1 MSTPPSSDDP
11 RPPTGP
17 SDDAGEQYGAR
28 PWPPS
33 PEGQPQGQHAAPGA
47 PWNPPPQWSPPQQHG
62 GHQQP
67 QWGQQPQWSPPQ
79 QPQWSPPQQPQWGQP
94 QQPQW
99 GQQPWPGGPGQFGP
113 PSGQHWAPVSAPAA
127 PPRDRTRRRLLTAL
141 AVLIVA
147 IAAAV
152 GGLVYVLSFTTL
164 DPSRV
169 ERDVAALFEERYQIA
184 LDLSCPDDM
193 KVASGEVY
201 RCSGSTP
208 QGEQVEIEI
217 RIDDSLDGTY
227 TWGEVQP

>member
-17 SDDAGEQYGAR
+17 PDDASGQQWAR

-33 PEGQPQGQHAAPGA
+33 AEGRQQGQPQGQYAAPGA
-47 PWNPPPQWSPPQQHG
+47 QWHPPQQWNPPQQQW
-62 GHQQP
+62 GHQQE
-67 QWGQQPQWSPPQ
+67 WGRP
-79 QPQWSPPQQPQWGQP
+79 
-94 QQPQW
+94 
-99 GQQPWPGGPGQFGP
+99 QPWPGGPGQFGP
-113 PSGQHWAPVSAPAA
+113 PSGQHWAPGSAPAA
-127 PPRDRTRRRLLTAL
+127 PPPDHTRRRLLTAL
-141 AVLIVA
+141 AVLVVA

-152 GGLVYVLSFTTL
+152 SGLVYVLSFTTL
-164 DPSRV
+164 NPSRV

-208 QGEQVEIEI
+208 HGEQVEIEI

-227 TWGEVQP
+227 SWVEVQP